1 MDPLIR
7 SKVLM
12 VVKIPRKLIK
22 WWKMFSSLE
31 QHELMQKLGT
41 LTSLLDITPRP
52 DLVEVMLTYWDPQ
65 NLIFRFGECEMTPT
79 LAEMSGL
86 TRLSYIGKDM
96 ILPRDHSRT
105 RFLSDL
111 GLKDNKHLKCLEQ
124 SWISLDYLFAR
135 FGPHD
140 SFDVFWDEFC
150 TTKAKWQR
158 RRLEA
163 FSLALLGLLIFPLD
177 DRHIST
183 RLHSVVMA
191 LFHEKQCKTVV
202 PMILAELYRALSEVR
217 GGVRYF
223 EGSNLLLQLW
233 MMEHLH
239 TASLLCPIDRALR
252 DRVVCI
258 ERRMKYPK
266 FMYPV
271 GVTAW
276 IESLGLRTNGN
287 VLWAYL
293 WLPLDDILVGCLMQ
307 PFLMLI
313 GLKCVRSYTPIRV
326 MRQLGRRQE
335 EPPTLNLRRHIINFS
350 KKAADE
356 IRYVQY
362 WNNAKRM
369 KKNTLVKDVGRP
381 ECTQEYLIWLQ
392 SIPPGVS
399 TPLPAQLRG
408 RAV

>member
-1 MDPLIR
+1 
-7 SKVLM
+7 M

-22 WWKMFSSLE
+22 WWKMFSLLE
-31 QHELMQKLGT
+31 QHELMEKLGT
-41 LTSLLDITPRP
+41 LTSLLHITPRP
-52 DLVEVMLTYWDPQ
+52 DLVEAMLTYWDPQ
-65 NLIFRFGECEMTPT
+65 NLVFRFGECELTPT
-79 LAEMSGL
+79 LAEMAGL
-86 TRLSYIGKDM
+86 TRLSYIGRDM

-111 GLKDNKHLKCLEQ
+111 GLKDNKNLRCLEQ

-135 FGPHD
+135 FGPQD

-158 RRLEA
+158 CRLEA
-163 FSLALLGLLIFPLD
+163 FSLAF
-177 DRHIST
+177 
-183 RLHSVVMA
+183 
-191 LFHEKQCKTVV
+191 
-202 PMILAELYRALSEVR
+202 EVR
-217 GGVRYF
+217 GSVRYY

-258 ERRMKYPK
+258 ELRMKFPK
-266 FMYPV
+266 FTYQV
-271 GVTAW
+271 GVIAW
-276 IESLGLRTNGN
+276 IEFLGLRTNGN

-293 WLPLDDILVGCLMQ
+293 WLPLDEILVGCRMQ

-313 GLKCVRSYTPIRV
+313 GLKCVRSYTPV
-326 MRQLGRRQE
+326 RRSRLL
-335 EPPTLNLRRHIINFS
+335 PNLNLRRHIMNFS
-350 KKAADE
+350 RKAADE
-356 IRYVQY
+356 IKYVQY

-369 KKNTLVKDVGRP
+369 KKNTLVEDVGRP
-381 ECTQEYLIWLQ
+381 ECTQEYLIWFQ
-392 SIPPGVS
+392 SITLGVS

-408 RAV
+408 RGVQTDNFEEASDQDPWDKLELIKSQLAGLAANVEQHGQYLFRVGLQDAGAHSSVFIPSI